1 MNIDFYADHFIEPGE
16 RVVPIEDR
24 GYQYGD
30 GVYEVIRA
38 YGGAP
43 FMVEEHLDRLERS
56 VAAVRMALP
65 FSRERIAEI
74 IVEAL
79 ERSQLA
85 EALIYF
91 QISRG
96 SAPRKHVFPKVEPI
110 LALTVRPT
118 PRVAVE
124 KYSGGI
130 SATLLPDERWANCY
144 IKSINLLPNVI
155 AKQIA
160 AEGGHD
166 EALFVRDGFVTE
178 GSSSNFFAVRNGALH
193 THPAERSIL
202 NGITRIA
209 VLRLAAEMSVPVH
222 EKAFS
227 PEWLASA
234 DEAFVTSTTAEVL
247 PIRAIDGNP
256 VGEGRPGAITA
267 RLLQSFRA
275 ISNCGVETK

>member
-1 MNIDFYADHFIEPGE
+1 MNVDFYMDRFSEPGR

-38 YGGAP
+38 YGGVP
-43 FMVEEHLDRLERS
+43 FMLAEHLDRLERS

-65 FSRERIAEI
+65 FGRERIAG
-74 IVEAL
+74 IVTEAL

-85 EALIYF
+85 EALVYF

-96 SAPRKHVFPKVEPI
+96 SAPRRHAFPPVEPV

-118 PRVAVE
+118 PPAAPE
-124 KYSGGI
+124 KYRDGV

-144 IKSINLLPNVI
+144 IKSINLLPNVL
-155 AKQIA
+155 ARQIA
-160 AEGGHD
+160 FEGGHD
-166 EALFVRDGFVTE
+166 EAVFVRDGRVTE
-178 GSSSNFFAVRNGALH
+178 GSSSNFFAVKDGALH
-193 THPAERSIL
+193 THPADRWIL

-209 VLRLAAEMSVPVH
+209 VLRLAAAMNVTVH

-227 PEWLASA
+227 PEWLAAA
-234 DEAFVTSTTAEVL
+234 DEAFVASTTAEVL
-247 PIRAIDGNP
+247 PVRAIDGRT
-256 VGEGRPGAITA
+256 VGDGRPGPLSL
-267 RLLQSFRA
+267 RLLEGLRTRA
-275 ISNCGVETK
+275 GRATP